1 MLNSTL
7 NPILTDS
14 NEESTLDHHRD
25 HNNSCYDHD
34 HHSPTPQTPPP
45 PSSSLINQQQRN
57 KHNLWIKQLIHYIR
71 CIDNQHQN
79 NIRLRKYL
87 QTIMIMMNKNSSD
100 QHVPLATKLLIKKF
114 KKKFNL
120 DQRSK
125 LKINQK
131 MDLIYKYCCQG
142 NIKKNQN
149 EIIKKS
155 INQLI
160 NWPNL
165 KSSQQSSLNTELDFI
180 HQTLQHNKTDN
191 LHHDEYTNPKN
202 QTAMN
207 PHGSNHH
214 RNTISPI
221 ELVYDQMK
229 SSYDSGIGNSGHME
243 QLNKDTTI
251 TNTTNTT
258 TTTTT
263 EIMNSSSI
271 NKDEISIND
280 YALDLTVNKLLNKQ
294 TVEDN
299 QLYESY
305 IKGITMNQFMPFL
318 PYPSSS
324 EHHSI
329 PSSTIPYL
337 PPTSSNVM
345 NSCEGRLTKAVNNND
360 LSPYSQISSLYGT
373 PYQPS
378 SSLSSSSSVDLFTAA
393 AAYAAAAAAA
403 AAATLV
409 QPTISSTPTTTTT
422 TINPSIIPNNDHNH
436 HTAMFTTMMKERSY
450 TLEQMNNRLLSLSN
464 SQSSTSMIPQTLLTL
479 FTNSNYNW
487 PPKSST
493 PLSNNLNNNNNNN
506 NHEFMYKHRLQQQ
519 QQHQHQLPSGFF
531 LNQHYPENQS
541 MMNMDE
547 EYLMNEESPND
558 ELGPFKVSPRIECG
572 NYEQKMNL
580 HNNSDGD
587 DDDNGEDDD
596 DYDEDCLTVQR
607 QQQVPST
614 MVTTTTLT
622 TTTRTSTTT
631 TTTSSRP
638 SEDYLEQFMK
648 IDQSQNILWRQL
660 ADRFQR
666 TLGPNQCGV
675 CNKVLSCRSALTMHY
690 RVHTEERPFVCII
703 CDKRFSTKGN
713 LKTHLGQHH
722 ETIEAYRTAVAIA
735 MATGTALPRP
745 PPMSSTTVTVP
756 LSNSVSIPQV
766 ITSVSVS
773 NHTSTTL
780 SSSNLSPSSSTTS
793 TSSSSFNKL
802 TKNSPISPSLSQP
815 IHVDDLKS
823 QFTSNTFSLPWLP
836 TSQQSLALL
845 NSNCSLGTFPKR
857 FDSNYP
863 YDLMLFDK
871 GKENYR
877 MNTTTNN
884 NTTDNNDT
892 IHSNLTMNN
901 TNPFLPHYNSHNYSS
916 NHNQFDSMK
925 LSSNHAE
932 LSKCIDNT
940 TNPIHMNYYTEN
952 TYDGDDGN
960 NNNENEIDVTVRVGS
975 VTSESVIIVDDTNT
989 IDNEKQYHRSNN
1001 NEHLSRS
1008 CIVEYTSTTPSPSLP
1023 LSSSPSSSSSSSS
1036 FPLSII
1042 STSTTMTTTTTIT
1055 GNSSITNETFIHK
1068 KDFYLDCTTN
1078 KFLSVANCL

>member
-1 MLNSTL
+1 MT
-7 NPILTDS
+7 
-14 NEESTLDHHRD
+14 
-25 HNNSCYDHD
+25 
-34 HHSPTPQTPPP
+34 
-45 PSSSLINQQQRN
+45 
-57 KHNLWIKQLIHYIR
+57 
-71 CIDNQHQN
+71 
-79 NIRLRKYL
+79 
-87 QTIMIMMNKNSSD
+87 
-100 QHVPLATKLLIKKF
+100 
-114 KKKFNL
+114 
-120 DQRSK
+120 
-125 LKINQK
+125 
-131 MDLIYKYCCQG
+131 
-142 NIKKNQN
+142 
-149 EIIKKS
+149 
-155 INQLI
+155 

-229 SSYDSGIGNSGHME
+229 SSYDN
-243 QLNKDTTI
+243 
-251 TNTTNTT
+251 
-258 TTTTT
+258 
-263 EIMNSSSI
+263 
-271 NKDEISIND
+271 
-280 YALDLTVNKLLNKQ
+280 LTVNKLLNKQ

-403 AAATLV
+403 AAATL
-409 QPTISSTPTTTTT
+409 
-422 TINPSIIPNNDHNH
+422 
-436 HTAMFTTMMKERSY
+436 
-450 TLEQMNNRLLSLSN
+450 
-464 SQSSTSMIPQTLLTL
+464 
-479 FTNSNYNW
+479 
-487 PPKSST
+487 
-493 PLSNNLNNNNNNN
+493 
-506 NHEFMYKHRLQQQ
+506 
-519 QQHQHQLPSGFF
+519 
-531 LNQHYPENQS
+531 NQS

-558 ELGPFKVSPRIECG
+558 ELGPFKVSPRIE
-572 NYEQKMNL
+572 Y
-580 HNNSDGD
+580 
-587 DDDNGEDDD
+587 
-596 DYDEDCLTVQR
+596 
-607 QQQVPST
+607 
-614 MVTTTTLT
+614 
-622 TTTRTSTTT
+622 
-631 TTTSSRP
+631 
-638 SEDYLEQFMK
+638 YLEQFMK

-901 TNPFLPHYNSHNYSS
+901 TNPFLPHYNSNNYSS